1 MFLNKCPGTKGGDD
15 DDMNPNLPSYIP
27 PGTCNGQQDLCSL
40 VPGICDNSDDNDRDD
55 GTSSSSEETPEDL
68 LKRAGRN
75 DKPTPDPYRAQ
86 IGLNLIA
93 YIWVYY
99 YPRWRSYL
107 YDATFTRSQILRRYW
122 QFQPV
127 SCDGNDDDPLFNII
141 QIPDQNWTPPPGAS
155 PEVEHVFD
163 VSSQITLMT

>member
-1 MFLNKCPGTKGGDD
+1 MFLNKCPGTKGGDA

-68 LKRAGRN
+68 LRRAGRN
-75 DKPTPDPYRAQ
+75 DKPTPNPYRAQ
-86 IGLNLIA
+86 IGHNLIA

-99 YPRWRSYL
+99 YFHGGDPTCMTLLSLDHRYSGDINSFNLSAVMVMMMARVLISYK
-107 YDATFTRSQILRRYW
+107 SQIKIGHPLR
-122 QFQPV
+122 
-127 SCDGNDDDPLFNII
+127 
-141 QIPDQNWTPPPGAS
+141 
-155 PEVEHVFD
+155 EHRPK
-163 VSSQITLMT
+163 SSMCLI